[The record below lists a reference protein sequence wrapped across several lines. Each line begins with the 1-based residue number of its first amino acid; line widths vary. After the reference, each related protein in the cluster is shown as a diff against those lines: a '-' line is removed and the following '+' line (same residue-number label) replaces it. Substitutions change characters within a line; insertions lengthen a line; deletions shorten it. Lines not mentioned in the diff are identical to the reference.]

1 MKQRNKKLSMT
12 SMSSWRTLT
21 LGLSALLI
29 VPLSVQAGNESS
41 VSEIATVAQAKTMK
55 GRVVDENGEPLI
67 GVTVRVAGT
76 NDGTIT
82 DMDGNFTIALPQGKN
97 SLTFSYAGY
106 KTKTMKVTGSSVDV
120 TLEPDVLGL
129 EDVVVI
135 GYGSMKKRDLTGSI
149 SSVSSDVVKL
159 TPSSNPM
166 ESLQGRI
173 SGLDMVKTSGQAGS
187 GISMQLRGNRS
198 ISASGS
204 PLVLVDGMPGDI
216 NTLNPNDIETIEVL
230 KDASST
236 AVYGSEGANGVI
248 IVTTKKAKEG
258 KLSVNFN
265 AYYGYNGWSTMPKMN
280 NAEQFVYTRLL
291 AQKEAGV
298 IEDEDLTNRVAEE
311 ALERGAIVDWTDALL
326 KAGSTQNYS
335 LSLSGGTQK
344 TQAYFS
350 LNYSRE
356 KGQFANDKYDV
367 FSSTVRINHEMNKW
381 FSAGLHMQGSYTDQ
395 EKSYSKLEN
404 ALRANPFGNL
414 YNEDGTV
421 APFPI
426 PEEDKLVSLLVN
438 ENPDVY
444 RNHPNKFNIYFQ
456 PYLRITPLKG
466 LTLET
471 RLSARLGYTNNHQFT
486 GYGSYSFYD
495 NAGRVAI
502 DGNPKD
508 FADLTSATLS
518 GSRTW
523 GYTWENI
530 LTYNFT
536 LKDDHT
542 FTLTAASTYNDSQN
556 EGWSL
561 SNTGVP
567 SNTMY
572 WTNMNAL
579 TGNNRNIGSSYSM
592 GKTLGYV
599 ARLNYSFLSRYLLSV
614 SMRWDANS
622 KLSPDVRW
630 NSFPAISAGWRI
642 SDEPFM
648 QSASSWLDNLKLR
661 VGYGETGGA
670 GISAYDTMATLEA
683 INIGLGDQVLQAY
696 TFGKMLNTADL
707 TWERSKST
715 NIGIDAAFLGGRID
729 LALDY
734 YVTNT
739 DGVIWK
745 QNIPISNGGY
755 NATTLFQ
762 VQRNIASTR
771 NRGLELTLNTRNIQ
785 TKDFTWTST
794 LTYFTNKEEV
804 TDLGEGAA
812 EFIENG
818 NYTLTVGHPIR
829 SYRAFKFN
837 GVWQKGEEADAAVF
851 GKLPGDLKVDVPNM
865 TKISDGVWQKV
876 FPDQLDEDGN
886 PIVQTYDAENP
897 YSVNALDMQMI
908 GHQSPDW
915 SLGFQ
920 NTFTYKGFDLS
931 IYLYTRH
938 GQMFYYEPITW
949 YSSSGGAFPAH
960 FDYWLKDHPSNE
972 FPALDSSRNWK
983 SDEYYT
989 SLAWVDGSFFKIKN
1003 ITLGYT
1009 LPATVCRSMRISNLR
1024 VYGTIT
1030 NPYVWAKNDL
1040 LKDYD
1045 PEMGGS
1051 LDFPLTKQLV
1061 FGVNLSF

>member
-1 MKQRNKKLSMT
+1 MNHKNIKQKLS
-12 SMSSWRTLT
+12 LT
-21 LGLSALLI
+21 FPITFSLALLM
-29 VPLSVQAGNESS
+29 VPLSVQAGNNGN
-41 VSEIATVAQAKTMK
+41 ADDKTTVAQTSTIK
-55 GRVVDENGEPLI
+55 GHVTDENGEPLI
-67 GVTVRVAGT
+67 GVTVRVVGANNTG
-76 NDGTIT
+76 GTIS
-82 DMDGNFTIALPQGKN
+82 DLDGNFSIAMPQGKN
-97 SLTFSYAGY
+97 SLTFSYTGY
-106 KTKTMKVTGSSVDV
+106 KTKTVKVSGT
-120 TLEPDVLGL
+120 TANIALEPDVLGL
-129 EDVVVI
+129 DNVVVI
-135 GYGSMKKRDLTGSI
+135 GYGTMKKRDLTGAI
-149 SSVSSDVVKL
+149 SSVSEDIIKL
-159 TPSSNPM
+159 TPSSNPLV
-166 ESLQGRI
+166 SLQGRI
-173 SGLDMVKTSGQAGS
+173 SGLDMVKTSGQAGA
-187 GISMQLRGNRS
+187 GIDMQLRGNRS
-198 ISASGS
+198 ISASGT
-204 PLVLVDGMPGDI
+204 PLVLIDGMPGDI

-236 AVYGSEGANGVI
+236 AVYGSEGANGVL

-265 AYYGYNGWSTMPKMN
+265 AYYGYNGWATMPKMN
-280 NAEQFVYTRLL
+280 SAQQIVYTNLL
-291 AQKEAGV
+291 ARQEAGV
-298 IEDEDLTNRVAEE
+298 LGDDEDLVNQAAQE
-311 ALERGAIVDWTDALL
+311 ALERGDVVDWTDALL

-335 LSLSGGTQK
+335 LSLSGGTAK

-367 FSSTVRINHEMNKW
+367 YSSTVRINHEMNKW

-404 ALRANPFGNL
+404 ALRASPFGKL

-438 ENPDVY
+438 EDQDVY
-444 RNHPNKFNIYFQ
+444 RNHPNKLNLYFQ
-456 PYLRITPLKG
+456 PYIRITPLKG
-466 LTLET
+466 LSLES
-471 RLSARLGYTNNHQFT
+471 RLSARFAYTNNHQYT

-495 NAGRVAI
+495 NAGRAAI
-502 DGNPKD
+502 DGDPKS
-508 FADLTSATLS
+508 FSEMTSASLS
-518 GSRTW
+518 GSRSW
-523 GYTWENI
+523 GFTWENI
-530 LTYNFT
+530 LTYNFK
-536 LKDDHT
+536 LFEDHD
-542 FTLTAASTYNDSQN
+542 FTVTGVSTYNDSQN

-561 SNTGVP
+561 SNTGSP

-572 WTNMNAL
+572 WTNMAAY
-579 TGNNRNIGSSYSM
+579 TGNNRTIGSSYTM

-599 ARLNYSFLSRYLLSV
+599 ARLNYSYLGRYLFSA

-648 QSASSWLDNLKLR
+648 ESTRDWLDNLKIR

-683 INIGLGDQVLQAY
+683 SNIGLGSQILQAY

-707 TWERSKST
+707 TWERSKNT
-715 NIGIDAAFLGGRID
+715 NIGIDAAFFGGRID

-734 YVTNT
+734 YITNT
-739 DGVIWK
+739 SGVIWK
-745 QNIPISNGGY
+745 QNIPITNGGY
-755 NATTLFQ
+755 NSQTQFQ

-771 NRGLELTLNTRNIQ
+771 NQGLEVTLNTRNIQ
-785 TKDFTWTST
+785 TKDFTWRST
-794 LTYFTNKEEV
+794 LTYFTNKEKV
-804 TDLGEGAA
+804 TSLGDGAA

-818 NYTLTVGHPIR
+818 SYTLTEGHPIK
-829 SYRAFKFN
+829 SYRAYRIT
-837 GVWQKGEEADAAVF
+837 GVWQLGEEADAAVF
-851 GKLPGDLKVDVPNM
+851 GKLPGDLKVEVPNM
-865 TKISDGVWQKV
+865 SKVADGEWVKV
-876 FPDQLDEDGN
+876 FPDQLDEEGH
-886 PIVQTYDAENP
+886 PITQTYNAENP
-897 YSVNALDMQMI
+897 YSVSALDKQMI

-920 NTFTYKGFDLS
+920 NTFTYKGLDLS

-938 GQMFYYEPITW
+938 GQMFYYEPIVW
-949 YSSSGGAFPAH
+949 YSSSGGVFPEH
-960 FDYWLKDHPSNE
+960 FNYWTKSNPSND

-989 SLAWVDGSFFKIKN
+989 SLAWVDGTFFKIKN

-1009 LPATVCRSMRISNLR
+1009 LPAKICRSLRISNLR

-1030 NPYVWAKNDL
+1030 NPYVWAKSDL
-1040 LKDYD
+1040 LKGYD

-1051 LDFPLTKQLV
+1051 MDFPLTKQLV
-1061 FGVNLSF
+1061 FGMNLSF